1 MTFQD
6 KMQEGYISLTT
17 GYFTSVHSRTAQIML
32 LGLGFA
38 ELDGKR
44 IADTF
49 LDDHHLTPQMER
61 VYNFFLDNLGYKFHI
76 LLVRC
81 RIQRLEGWKDDRTK

>member
-6 KMQEGYISLTT
+6 KMREGYISLTT

-32 LGLGFA
+32 LGLGF
-38 ELDGKR
+38 DGKR

-49 LDDHHLTPQMER
+49 LDDHHLTPQPLDGKSLQ
-61 VYNFFLDNLGYKFHI
+61 FLF
-76 LLVRC
+76 R
-81 RIQRLEGWKDDRTK
+81 